1 MGGECWAGMGTP
13 NIKMENNLVLV
24 DMGGIIREGDQ
35 DGIKAKNCVN
45 PYIANCR
52 AKDKFCI
59 GTVHSEYIYRVTY
72 PGAKTTPT
80 AATHRVHTIRM
91 TTPVRIVFPTF
102 KVAVP

>member
-45 PYIANCR
+45 PYIAKCG

-59 GTVHSEYIYRVTY
+59 GTVHSEYIQSNISGSQNNSNSSRNSSLYKKDDNSR
-72 PGAKTTPT
+72 
-80 AATHRVHTIRM
+80 
-91 TTPVRIVFPTF
+91 TF
-102 KVAVP
+102 RFSYFQSCRTV